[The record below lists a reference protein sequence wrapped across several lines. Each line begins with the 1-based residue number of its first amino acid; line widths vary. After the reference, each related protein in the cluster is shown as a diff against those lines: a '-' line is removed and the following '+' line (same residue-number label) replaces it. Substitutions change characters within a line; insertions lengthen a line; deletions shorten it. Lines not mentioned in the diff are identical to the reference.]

1 MIFEFD
7 KDFAKEAVELGLG
20 RVITRN
26 GDGVTIINWNYG
38 NSDVYSIAGVISK
51 FHSYP
56 ELWSEFGEY
65 SIGCSSSFDLF
76 IEVFDNKNESNS
88 F

>member
-7 KDFAKEAVELGLG
+7 RYFAKEAVELGLG

-26 GDGVTIINWNYG
+26 GDEVKVANWNYRG
-38 NSDVYSIAGVISK
+38 SDFFSIVGTISE
-51 FHSYP
+51 FGSCL

-65 SIGCSSSFDLF
+65 SIGCSSSFDLS
-76 IEVFDNKNESNS
+76 IELFENESN
-88 F
+88 FL

>member
-7 KDFAKEAVELGLG
+7 KNFAKEAVELGLG

-26 GDGVTIINWNYG
+26 GDGVTIENWNYNG
-38 NSDVYSIAGVISK
+38 SDFYPIAGSIFGFSSY
-51 FHSYP
+51 SYP

-65 SIGCSSSFDLF
+65 SIGCSSPFDLF
-76 IEVFDNKNESNS
+76 IELFENENTL
-88 F
+88 

>member
-7 KDFAKEAVELGLG
+7 RYFAKEAVELGLG

-26 GDGVTIINWNYG
+26 GDGVVIVNWNYNG
-38 NSDVYSIAGVISK
+38 SDFYPIAGQI
-51 FHSYP
+51 FGFRSYP

-65 SIGCSSSFDLF
+65 SIGCSSPFDLL
-76 IEVFDNKNESNS
+76 IEVFENENTI
-88 F
+88 

>member
-1 MIFEFD
+1 MTLEFD
-7 KDFAKEAVELGLG
+7 RYFAKEAVELGEG

-26 GDGVTIINWNYG
+26 GEEVTIVNWDYG
-38 NSDVYSIAGVISK
+38 GSDCYPITGTISE
-51 FHSYP
+51 FGSHL

-76 IEVFDNKNESNS
+76 IELFENENIL
-88 F
+88 

>member
-7 KDFAKEAVELGLG
+7 RYFAKDAVELGLG
-20 RVITRN
+20 RVITRD
-26 GDGVTIINWNYG
+26 GDEVKIKDWNYRG
-38 NSDVYSIAGVISK
+38 SDFYPIVGTISE
-51 FHSYP
+51 FGSCLEH
-56 ELWSEFGEY
+56 WSEFGEY

-76 IEVFDNKNESNS
+76 IELLENENT

>member
-7 KDFAKEAVELGLG
+7 KNFAKEAVELGLG

-26 GDGVTIINWNYG
+26 GDGVTIVNWDYDG
-38 NSDVYSIAGVISK
+38 SDFYPIAGSIFGFS
-51 FHSYP
+51 SYSYS

-65 SIGCSSSFDLF
+65 SIGSSSSYDLL
-76 IEVFDNKNESNS
+76 IELFEDNDTL
-88 F
+88 

>member
-7 KDFAKEAVELGLG
+7 RYFAKEAVELGLG

-26 GDGVTIINWNYG
+26 GDGVIVINWNYY
-38 NSDVYSIAGVISK
+38 SDFYPIAGEIFGFS
-51 FHSYP
+51 SYP

-76 IEVFDNKNESNS
+76 IEVFENENS
-88 F
+88 L

>member
-7 KDFAKEAVELGLG
+7 RYFAKEAVELGLG

-26 GDGVTIINWNYG
+26 GDGVTIVNWDYDG
-38 NSDVYSIAGVISK
+38 SDFYPIAGRIFGFS
-51 FHSYP
+51 SYP

-65 SIGCSSSFDLF
+65 SIGCSSPFDLL
-76 IEVFDNKNESNS
+76 IEVFENENTI
-88 F
+88 